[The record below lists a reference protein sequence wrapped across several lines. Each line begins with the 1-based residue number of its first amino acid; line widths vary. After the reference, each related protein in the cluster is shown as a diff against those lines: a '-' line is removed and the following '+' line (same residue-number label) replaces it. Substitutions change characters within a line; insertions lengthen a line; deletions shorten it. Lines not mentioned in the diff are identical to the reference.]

1 MKQNIKLDKWFE
13 KNEKE
18 LLVGLCI
25 NDIEKEKKKKK
36 FNKWLIIIVILNLLL
51 NLIQMILTIK

>member
-25 NDIEKEKKKKK
+25 NDIAKEKKKKK
-36 FNKWLIIIVILNLLL
+36 FNKWLIIILILNLLL
-51 NLIQMILTIK
+51 NLIQMILMIK